1 VIFSFDT
8 STDKY
13 RKLFDFD
20 DTDGMGPTGTLVLY
34 NGTFYGTCNYGGY
47 GDGLIFSFDPS
58 DNSFE
63 RLYEFTGYNGENPN
77 SRLLLASD
85 GNLYGTTIN
94 GGFYG
99 QGNIYRFNPDSNT
112 FKDIF
117 DFDSTQGNGAYS
129 GLIEYKTPAGINQ
142 LSVNNSQLSIYPN
155 PSGGAFTIKSTKT
168 IDALKVTNLLGQIIY
183 TSQPKQTQ
191 FTFNISATGMYFVTV
206 TADNETETKKVVV
219 AK

>member
-1 VIFSFDT
+1 
-8 STDKY
+8 
-13 RKLFDFD
+13 
-20 DTDGMGPTGTLVLY
+20 VLSS
-34 NGTFYGTCNYGGY
+34 GGKFYGTCGYGGY
-47 GDGLIFSFDPS
+47 GDGVIFSYDPS
-58 DNSFE
+58 DSSYE
-63 RLYEFTGYNGENPN
+63 RLYEFTGYSGENPTN
-77 SRLLLASD
+77 LLLASD
-85 GNLYGTTIN
+85 GNLYGATVN

-99 QGNIYRFNPDSNT
+99 QGDIFRFNPESNI

-117 DFDSTQGNGAYS
+117 DFDSTEGIGPTD
-129 GLIEYKTPAGINQ
+129 LIEYKTPAGINQ
-142 LSVNNSQLSIYPN
+142 LSVNNNQLSIYPN
-155 PSGGAFTIKSTKT
+155 PSNGAFTIKSTKT